1 MPVSPTPV
9 RPGPRLA
16 ARLGGLLLV
25 VATPLYPAA
34 ATELGL
40 WYDDSGR
47 GAVRIAPCG
56 DKICGHIV
64 WLDNDRAKDGKP
76 LRDIYNPE
84 PQLRG
89 RPVCGMQVIGN
100 LSPQGDGTL
109 GDGWIYD
116 PKVGKSYNV
125 EVSLSQPDILHVYGF
140 LGLKLMGRSLY
151 WKRAPNDLPR
161 CGDLGAAQKA
171 SQ

>member
-1 MPVSPTPV
+1 MPVFPNRR
-9 RPGPRLA
+9 RPSPRLSA
-16 ARLGGLLLV
+16 FLGTLLC
-25 VATPLYPAA
+25 AFAPSYSAGA
-34 ATELGL
+34 NEIGL

-47 GAVRIAPCG
+47 GAVLVAPCG

-64 WLDNDRAKDGKP
+64 WLEDNRGSDGKP
-76 LRDIYNPE
+76 LHDAYNPE
-84 PQLRG
+84 PSLRS
-89 RPVCGMQVIGN
+89 RPVCGIQVIGN

-125 EVSLSQPDILHVYGF
+125 EISLAKPDVLHVYGF
-140 LGLKLMGRSLY
+140 LGLKLMGRSIY
-151 WKRAPNDLPR
+151 WKRAPDDLPR
-161 CGDLGAAQKA
+161 CDDKSSSQKA